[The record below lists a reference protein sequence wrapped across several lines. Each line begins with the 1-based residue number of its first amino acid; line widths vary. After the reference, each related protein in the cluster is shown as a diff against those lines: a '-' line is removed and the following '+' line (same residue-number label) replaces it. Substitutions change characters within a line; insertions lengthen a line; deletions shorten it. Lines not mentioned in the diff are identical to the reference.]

1 MEKEKNNQ
9 KGRETEMNFDLLLEE
24 ARGKA
29 KGRDRI
35 GRLLAERMDKGV
47 GGGDDDVLIVARQRV
62 EEVVRVSMAL
72 CASRA
77 NCRVQSAN

>member
-1 MEKEKNNQ
+1 
-9 KGRETEMNFDLLLEE
+9 MNFDLLLEE

-29 KGRDRI
+29 RGRDRI
-35 GRLLAERMDKGV
+35 GRLLGERMDKGVV

-62 EEVVRVSMAL
+62 EEVDRVSMAL

-77 NCRVQSAN
+77 KCKVQSAN